1 MNTFTTAARKKN
13 RHAHSHTPP
22 TRRAGLPAP
31 RLEASIGAKSSD
43 ERTGSFSRALV
54 SSLFAIP
61 VTAVLGLIFLTV
73 GTWVAYS
80 NPDPASLST
89 PMALGALALTSL
101 LGGFV
106 ASRRNGGESAM
117 LCGLCGGCLFTV
129 VLFILS
135 LLFGDEARATMS
147 LGLSSPAAWG
157 IHAGV
162 VGLEILGALIG
173 KPRRRSPS
181 RHTARRR

>member
-13 RHAHSHTPP
+13 RPSNNRTQRAS
-22 TRRAGLPAP
+22 RAGLPAP
-31 RLEASIGAKSSD
+31 RSEAGAKSSA
-43 ERTGSFSRALV
+43 ESVGGFSRAV
-54 SSLFAIP
+54 MSGLFALP
-61 VTAVLGLIFLTV
+61 VTAILGLIFLTV
-73 GTWVAYS
+73 GAWVAYS

-89 PMALGALALTSL
+89 PLSLGALALSSL

-106 ASRRNGGESAM
+106 SSRRNSGNNAA
-117 LCGLCGGCLFTV
+117 LCGLCGGCMFTAA
-129 VLFILS
+129 LFILS

-173 KPRRRSPS
+173 RPRRKAPS
-181 RHTARRR
+181 HHATRRR

>member
-13 RHAHSHTPP
+13 RYAHRHTPH

-31 RLEASIGAKSSD
+31 RAEASIGAKAPAEGAS
-43 ERTGSFSRALV
+43 GFSRAMT
-54 SSLFAIP
+54 SGLFALP

-73 GTWVAYS
+73 GVWVAYS

-89 PMALGALALTSL
+89 PLALGALALTSL

-106 ASRRNGGESAM
+106 ASRRNGGNNAA

-162 VGLEILGALIG
+162 VGLEILGSLMG
-173 KPRRRSPS
+173 RPRRRSTP
-181 RHTARRR
+181 RHKARQR

>member
-1 MNTFTTAARKKN
+1 MNTFTSAGHRKSANASRRTLSRAR
-13 RHAHSHTPP
+13 SQS
-22 TRRAGLPAP
+22 LPAL
-31 RLEASIGAKSSD
+31 RTDASAKSSD
-43 ERTGSFSRALV
+43 ERTGSFSRTLM
-54 SSLFAIP
+54 SGLFALP

-89 PMALGALALTSL
+89 PLALAALALTSL

-106 ASRRNGGESAM
+106 ASRRNGGESAA

-129 VLFILS
+129 ILFILS
-135 LLFGDEARATMS
+135 LLFGDGARATMT

-173 KPRRRSPS
+173 RPRRRSTS

>member
-1 MNTFTTAARKKN
+1 MNTFTTAAHKRN
-13 RHAHSHTPP
+13 RHAHNRTSS
-22 TRRAGLPAP
+22 TRHAGLPSP
-31 RLEASIGAKSSD
+31 RSDTNVAVKSSA
-43 ERTGSFSRALV
+43 EGTGTLSRALT
-54 SSLFAIP
+54 SGLFALP

-80 NPDPASLST
+80 NPDPSSLSA
-89 PMALGALALTSL
+89 PLALGALALTSL

-106 ASRRNGGESAM
+106 ASRRNGGESAA

-129 VLFILS
+129 ILFILS
-135 LLFGDEARATMS
+135 LLFGDDARATMT

-162 VGLEILGALIG
+162 VGLEILGALVG
-173 KPRRRSPS
+173 RPRRKSPTRRS
-181 RHTARRR
+181 ARRR